1 MNRSYSKIRHIQE
14 SNMKLETKRLLME
27 QTKVDKINLPDGSYI
42 GDGSGYEYQ
51 IKSPQ
56 GQDTGYTVKAKV
68 GIRGMVEKDPVTITS
83 GVPTSKTW
91 GQGGEYTFKDVGY
104 KPQSGQQP
112 AAQETQ
118 TVTTKVASEGVKNV
132 TPEMISSP
140 QFKGTYSGYVFGGVF
155 NGVNYQ
161 WDCNGVEGMS
171 GVRGMVDGDII
182 TESSKNM
189 FASIKKPLTDANPD
203 SPCVGFY
210 KKGGTSFIIYTT
222 TDGKPKCLN
231 F

>member
-104 KPQSGQQP
+104 KPGP
-112 AAQETQ
+112 APTPIQKLDDVYNDFLKKGYED
-118 TVTTKVASEGVKNV
+118 VTTWFFSPEGVV
-132 TPEMISSP
+132 YIPDG
-140 QFKGTYSGYVFGGVF
+140 QYLGKGSGYYLVVQTNDGKDTGYVFLTETIGGAERKQTFMVKQ
-155 NGVNYQ
+155 NGGAI
-161 WDCNGVEGMS
+161 GVGGIKLSKILLNNKILSNS
-171 GVRGMVDGDII
+171 GLS
-182 TESSKNM
+182 T
-189 FASIKKPLTDANPD
+189 KK
-203 SPCVGFY
+203 
-210 KKGGTSFIIYTT
+210 
-222 TDGKPKCLN
+222 
-231 F
+231 